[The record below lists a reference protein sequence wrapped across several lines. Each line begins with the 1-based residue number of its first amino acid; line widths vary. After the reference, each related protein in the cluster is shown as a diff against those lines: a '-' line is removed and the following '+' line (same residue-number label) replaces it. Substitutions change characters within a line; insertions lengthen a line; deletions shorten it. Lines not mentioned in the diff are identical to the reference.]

1 MNTAAPETIVFVSNS
16 PALAL
21 GLDLLLDR
29 FAVVCADDTSI
40 VDQLEAQGVPVFC
53 LARQAPP
60 GPSRSRNSGELLAR
74 EEAQRFIHSLGPA
87 SVLVFKNSALIE
99 QICREQGWKLL
110 ASQALTA
117 RQFENKLHF
126 PQVLQELGLAHPP
139 RLERRAGDLTL
150 EAIRQELGLPAVLQY
165 AKGFSGRET
174 YFIESQED
182 LAAAQAGNE
191 NRQAKCTAYIP
202 GHTLT
207 VNACLTPF
215 GVLCSHP
222 FLQITGLPELTRYRL
237 GSCGQDWA
245 YLPVP
250 EAVLEQ
256 VRGATLRIGAY
267 FAGRGYR
274 GVFGLDFQ
282 VDEAGENL
290 YVIETN
296 PRLVASIPVFT
307 DLQLARGDLPL
318 LLWHLHAFGWEG
330 DGQVEFSPESFERSD
345 QALRATRPGSQII
358 LHNVEDCD
366 RIVRGALE
374 AGIYTLVGG
383 ELRPVRAGLHLLNGP
398 AAGEEF
404 LVLPAGQGQVVRSGI
419 ECARLQFP
427 HPALDGRDALSV
439 YAARAAAAVYRALDL
454 GPVD

>member
-1 MNTAAPETIVFVSNS
+1 MTTGASETIVFVSNS

-21 GLDLLLDR
+21 GLDMVLDR

-40 VDQLEAQGVPVFC
+40 VDRLEGSGIPVFC

-60 GPSRSRNSGELLAR
+60 DPARSRNSGELLAR
-74 EEAQRFIHSLGPA
+74 PEVQQFIHALGPA
-87 SVLVFKNSALIE
+87 SVLVFKNSAAIE
-99 QICREQGWKLL
+99 QICREQGWRLM

-139 RLERRAGDLTL
+139 RLEGRAGDLTL
-150 EAIRQELGLPAVLQY
+150 EGIRREIGLPAVLQY

-174 YFIESQED
+174 YFIEGEGD

-202 GHTLT
+202 GWTLT
-207 VNACLTPF
+207 VNACVTPF
-215 GVLCSHP
+215 GVLSGDP

-245 YLPVP
+245 LLPGP
-250 EAVLEQ
+250 AALAEQAREAT
-256 VRGATLRIGAY
+256 ARIGAY

-274 GVFGLDFQ
+274 GIFGLDFQ
-282 VDEAGENL
+282 VDEAGEKL

-307 DLQLARGDLPL
+307 DLQHARRELPL
-318 LLWHLHAFGWEG
+318 LFWHLHAFGWAG
-330 DGQVEFSPESFERSD
+330 DGRAEFSRESFERSAG
-345 QALRATRPGSQII
+345 ALRGTRPGSQII
-358 LHNVEDCD
+358 LHNTTECD
-366 RIVRGALE
+366 QVVRGSLQ
-374 AGIYTLVGG
+374 AGVYTLEGG
-383 ELRPVRAGLHLLNGP
+383 ELRLKRLALHLLDAP
-398 AAGEEF
+398 AEGEEF

-427 HPALDGRDALSV
+427 LSALDGRDAL
-439 YAARAAAAVYRALDL
+439 AAHASQAAEAVYEALDL
-454 GPVD
+454 GPVI